1 VRTWQRIR
9 EPFYKRHNHEHAYA
23 AVILS
28 GSYEEAGDHG
38 RFRVQPGDVL
48 IHESFESHLDRVSA
62 SGAVVLNLRLTTGH
76 SFRAG
81 MARIGDPDAVVRRA
95 ERSGS
100 AAVEFLLSSLMPAP
114 SAQADWPDAL
124 AADMIRDPS
133 VSLADWGVAKG
144 ITPWAIS
151 RGFKQVFGVSPSA
164 FRARARARL
173 AWSAIREGDEHL
185 AQLAVRLGF
194 ADQSH
199 MTRGVKAVTGLTPQQ
214 WRCK

>member
-1 VRTWQRIR
+1 LQRIR
-9 EPFYKRHNHEHAYA
+9 EPFYKRHSHDHAYA

-48 IHESFESHLDRVSA
+48 IHERFESHLDRIGA
-62 SGAVVLNLRLTTGH
+62 SGTVVLNLRLITGH
-76 SFRAG
+76 RFRAG
-81 MARIGDPDAVVRRA
+81 MARIADPDAMVRLA

-100 AAVEFLLSSLMPAP
+100 AAVEFLLSTLRPAP
-114 SAQADWPDAL
+114 SARADWPDAL
-124 AADMIRDPS
+124 AADLIRDPS
-133 VSLADWGVAKG
+133 LSLADWGAG
-144 ITPWAIS
+144 NGLTPWAIS
-151 RGFKQVFGVSPSA
+151 RGFEQVFGVSPSA

-173 AWSAIREGDEHL
+173 AWTAIRDGDEPL